1 MPNNHDT
8 SYSDILRYISSLQKT
23 NPNTVVDIETQP
35 DSLGRNMFRC
45 MFLSYAA
52 SRRAFMHS
60 PQVIIICGNYLN
72 WRTRSF
78 LIVAEGIDVERQQFP
93 LAFGVLDGDNTS
105 SWKWFLTKLA
115 TIFEDRPELTIFSP
129 RFDFTLQTLSLQ
141 FPLAEKAVCIRQL
154 LLNIQQSYRN
164 PEITGLVQRAS
175 YEYSKRRFL
184 ACYKEIKK
192 MSPHCEQ
199 YLKRLGF
206 ERWSMA
212 FSNGYRFDVYSAE
225 VNDLRHL
232 SRQNSIMGLL
242 HYIHWHVSSQFT
254 WRYGKAMEHQGYVS
268 PYIEGLISK
277 RTPTFDSW
285 GFLKVSDYSCEV
297 VNTNGESFLVDLDRK
312 SCSCVALQKML
323 VPCEHSLV
331 AAQNLGISPLTL
343 VGSVYSTAQWLKT
356 YSEYLQPYLKFRT
369 MR

>member
-1 MPNNHDT
+1 IHQTSAKKMPNNHDT

-254 WRYGKAMEHQGYVS
+254 WRYGKAMEHQGY
-268 PYIEGLISK
+268 
-277 RTPTFDSW
+277 
-285 GFLKVSDYSCEV
+285 
-297 VNTNGESFLVDLDRK
+297 